1 MITLT
6 DLLKVLDVHAV
17 TVEAE
22 LTAHLTSRVRF
33 NPNDLAALD
42 DVVCLYGDM
51 EVKSIECDCDI
62 NCATVTVA
70 RP

>member
-33 NPNDLAALD
+33 HPNDLAALD
-42 DVVCLYGDM
+42 DVVSLYGDL
-51 EVKSIECDCDI
+51 EVKSIELDRED
-62 NCATVTVA
+62 NYATVTVA
-70 RP
+70 